1 VTPAPPRAPGSTH
14 RAPDAQDRLHLVFD
28 VRQDGP
34 IAVSPQALVD
44 KGSKH
49 HLEAH
54 GPFESGRG
62 RPREHPGSIQNLSGN
77 HEKDLGLVLEHRHFP
92 VLPASNTC
100 PVIVRRYREAWKI

>member
-1 VTPAPPRAPGSTH
+1 VSPAPPRAPGSTD

-28 VRQDGP
+28 VRHDRP

-44 KGSKH
+44 KGAQH

-54 GPFESGRG
+54 RSFESGRG

-92 VLPASNTC
+92 VLPVPNTC
-100 PVIVRRYREAWKI
+100 PAIVRRCGGAWWI